1 MAQRYCQF
9 LRPPKKGLD
18 AYPSFLFHQ
27 PSYFLCFLCFLCD
40 KSNPCALRNFCYFLY
55 FFDLKVRSVALQ
67 SAGPN
72 ISPQTSDIFLLT
84 SNIAFYAT
92 GTGQWHHSFCIS
104 PRPTPVNL
112 SSCLYDAPLSFNSFN
127 TILFDLSSST

>member
-1 MAQRYCQF
+1 MFYCPTPQNSQDFQSHIYQAQHIVIPCFHPFIGKLHRNNQAHQADI
-9 LRPPKKGLD
+9 KKRAD
-18 AYPSFLFHQ
+18 ASQHQ
-27 PSYFLCFLCFLCD
+27 PSCLLM
-40 KSNPCALRNFCYFLY
+40 
-55 FFDLKVRSVALQ
+55 VV
-67 SAGPN
+67 
-72 ISPQTSDIFLLT
+72 TSH
-84 SNIAFYAT
+84 AT

>member
-1 MAQRYCQF
+1 MVENSFYSQKSSNFAPLF
-9 LRPPKKGLD
+9 AKSLVSL
-18 AYPSFLFHQ
+18 YPQ
-27 PSYFLCFLCFLCD
+27 PSYI
-40 KSNPCALRNFCYFLY
+40 NPQVCHGC
-55 FFDLKVRSVALQ
+55 
-67 SAGPN
+67 
-72 ISPQTSDIFLLT
+72 
-84 SNIAFYAT
+84 AT